1 MKDCNG
7 NAIDI
12 GDVVEV
18 VKPDPRIDDTGHATV
33 IGNDERDGEVLA
45 QSERQ
50 YEGRAEWL
58 GWYPTEQ
65 LRLVRKKEAP

>member
-18 VKPDPRIDDTGHATV
+18 VEPDKEIDDTGHATV
-33 IGNDERDGEVLA
+33 WEFDKNNEAMLLSV
-45 QSERQ
+45 RQ
-50 YEGRAEWL
+50 YEDGPEWL